1 MSDEY
6 NKITRG
12 YGPEAD
18 PNDPCES
25 GYLGPITGDGTED
38 YPDRRELPELK
49 ESFVAS
55 NFDESS
61 VRGKIL
67 ASGESNFYDT
77 FQHLINLQDYPAR
90 SGINY
95 EFPSGDFEHLRS
107 ALATYWGE
115 QTHSISDGSFA
126 VGGMTPK
133 QLSDFVFKNS
143 GVFFTQAETDWAYN
157 KEDGHFPE
165 SGLFHFGRS
174 DKKFYKYY
182 DYVQFNESGA
192 YDLFNRDPLRVRV
205 EITDLYSNYSN
216 AAQKDVTIKET
227 KKEDFT
233 IFNPYVHYS
242 PFRSAPNTLDY
253 QYVYINYLA
262 DFKISELINVN
273 PYKFKD

>member
-1 MSDEY
+1 MSEY
-6 NKITRG
+6 KIKG

-18 PNDPCES
+18 PNNPCEKD
-25 GYLGPITGDGTED
+25 YLGPITGDGTED

-49 ESFVAS
+49 ETFVAS
-55 NFDESS
+55 SFDESS

-126 VGGMTPK
+126 VTAMTPK

-143 GVFFTQAETDWAYN
+143 GVFFTQAEADWDYN
-157 KEDGHFPE
+157 NNDPHFPE

-174 DKKFYKYY
+174 DKKLYKYY
-182 DYVQFNESGA
+182 DYVQFKKAGDYN
-192 YDLFNRDPLRVRV
+192 LFARNALRVRV
-205 EITDLYSNYSN
+205 EITNLYSNYSN
-216 AAQKDVTIKET
+216 AANKDKTFQET

-233 IFNPYVHYS
+233 LFNPYVHYS
-242 PFRSAPNTLDY
+242 PFRSAPSTLDY
-253 QYVYINYLA
+253 KYVYINYLA
-262 DFKISELINVN
+262 DYKISDLNTN
-273 PYKFKD
+273 PYKF